1 MVLDAVVLAIGE
13 RIDVELDT
21 VVRDGDGV
29 GRIAMVL
36 GVGGQDGAE
45 RIAAVLGVG
54 GRGDVERIAAV
65 QDVGGRDGAERIAAI
80 QDVGGQDG
88 AERINVVQDII
99 VRIVEDNN
107 KNHFNIRTEGRIR
120 IFFPSCFIPIF

>member
-1 MVLDAVVLAIGE
+1 MVLDAEVLAIGE

-54 GRGDVERIAAV
+54 G
-65 QDVGGRDGAERIAAI
+65 
-80 QDVGGQDG
+80 QDG

-99 VRIVEDNN
+99 VRIVEANN

>member
-1 MVLDAVVLAIGE
+1 MVLDAEVLAIGE

-29 GRIAMVL
+29 GRIAM
-36 GVGGQDGAE
+36 
-45 RIAAVLGVG
+45 VLGVG

-99 VRIVEDNN
+99 VRIVEANN
-107 KNHFNIRTEGRIR
+107 KNHFNIRTKGRIR